1 LQKQPALGHI
11 PQMREL
17 IETVVRIVTRIQGSL
32 LVGTS
37 GNTAMPTETVT
48 SQKQSTLHPAR
59 SQFFREDPPPFFC
72 ESVVR
77 LVTMLMMSMKD
88 QPRQEDQYSLERVCG
103 DPANFGE
110 IKSEPTRLLRSLLLP
125 LCIRLGCGRSDWPR
139 ATQQDVHY
147 AVTCILHT
155 LLSGDATTPGAQ
167 GVRFPQLAV
176 VLTKT
181 SDARAS
187 QFRTRDATVEQK
199 LNDKTAEVVFHGLK
213 IITACFEKQLSSQ
226 WYQIA
231 SAIKQFGRKS
241 FSDCLPFWKFLEY
254 LSKEKGPLFVHLKA
268 FIKNKVC
275 HASPQH
281 SSIAVKILRLLNKP
295 CSLSSRGSLLQQ
307 LACELARINELKV
320 PEWDSDT
327 TDIVSIAALQAP
339 PKRKAERMAV
349 VVNSVPEVI
358 EEGEETETDLDIP
371 QKSNSRALDRWISDP
386 GPSRDYAVDVPEFMP
401 KNSKQIVRADVH
413 HLLSPV
419 LEDEPHHQQ
428 HKNISSSSIHDDA
441 EVSTLP
447 NSTEEFLTERAALE
461 PGKGADNVAVA
472 NALHDNS
479 PTASMTSTT
488 CTSGHGSSDEGDI
501 LPYGAPQ
508 TEGLALQPLASKE
521 SRQSDEC
528 PRRTVVQQESRKKLV
543 KQDTFDIPD
552 SDQSVGEHCPLWE
565 GEEGNLPAFVRQI
578 LYNPQNE
585 ESYV

>member
-1 LQKQPALGHI
+1 MKYIEHLSVILCSRYMLEFLPSTAEVTWYADFTDKGYQDAMYKIIRRLLKIFQRLNFKLSLDWDALSALLKGPYLCLQKQPALGHI

-199 LNDKTAEVVFHGLK
+199 LNDKTAEVVFHGIVLK
-213 IITACFEKQLSSQ
+213 
-226 WYQIA
+226 
-231 SAIKQFGRKS
+231 
-241 FSDCLPFWKFLEY
+241 
-254 LSKEKGPLFVHLKA
+254 
-268 FIKNKVC
+268 
-275 HASPQH
+275 
-281 SSIAVKILRLLNKP
+281 SIVFA
-295 CSLSSRGSLLQQ
+295 
-307 LACELARINELKV
+307 
-320 PEWDSDT
+320 
-327 TDIVSIAALQAP
+327 
-339 PKRKAERMAV
+339 
-349 VVNSVPEVI
+349 
-358 EEGEETETDLDIP
+358 
-371 QKSNSRALDRWISDP
+371 
-386 GPSRDYAVDVPEFMP
+386 
-401 KNSKQIVRADVH
+401 
-413 HLLSPV
+413 
-419 LEDEPHHQQ
+419 
-428 HKNISSSSIHDDA
+428 
-441 EVSTLP
+441 
-447 NSTEEFLTERAALE
+447 
-461 PGKGADNVAVA
+461 
-472 NALHDNS
+472 
-479 PTASMTSTT
+479 
-488 CTSGHGSSDEGDI
+488 
-501 LPYGAPQ
+501 
-508 TEGLALQPLASKE
+508 
-521 SRQSDEC
+521 
-528 PRRTVVQQESRKKLV
+528 
-543 KQDTFDIPD
+543 
-552 SDQSVGEHCPLWE
+552 
-565 GEEGNLPAFVRQI
+565 
-578 LYNPQNE
+578 
-585 ESYV
+585 